1 METTFSRRLA
11 LGFISIGILTVVVAA
26 LGVFAISRAINA
38 KDRVLDVNEQ
48 NVQKALQLQSLTYRR
63 SAAVRGYIL
72 SGDQRYMDR
81 VKDSAARADT
91 IEAYLIA
98 NASNDESR
106 KLALAARQLDDEWEA
121 SDRHMIDMQAHGATR
136 DEVSRYMMTIAQPKR
151 LALEDTVDQLAQV
164 ETTAT
169 DQATAAATREANTFR
184 NLFLAGA
191 AIVVLAALLLPWL
204 LNRRLTGQ
212 IASAVQ
218 DIQSSSAELQSTATQ
233 QATGARE
240 QATAMSEITTTMTE
254 LLTTSRQ
261 IASSAQRVAGF
272 STETATAAQTSD
284 RMMQRARTSVGEIR
298 NQVDAVVNHMIELG
312 RRSQQIGGVT
322 EVINELAEQTNI
334 LAINANIEAVG
345 AGEAG
350 RRFGVVAEE
359 IRNLADRMSGAAR
372 EVRGMV
378 EEVRG
383 AVNSTVMAT
392 ESGSKAVDAGTRDF
406 DSVTEAL
413 DQILSL
419 VQTSTEAARE
429 IELSTKQQSTA
440 VEQVN
445 VAVGAVAQ
453 VSREM
458 EASTTQ
464 ASETATELA
473 RLSSRMAAL
482 VQQPHE

>member
-1 METTFSRRLA
+1 MDTTFSRRLTQAFGLLGA
-11 LGFISIGILTVVVAA
+11 LTIIVAA
-26 LGVFAISRAINA
+26 IGVGAISRAISA
-38 KDRVLDVNEQ
+38 KDHVLDVNERS
-48 NVQKALQLQSLTYRR
+48 VQKALQVQALTYRR
-63 SAAVRGYIL
+63 SAAMRGFIITSDKSFL
-72 SGDQRYMDR
+72 DR
-81 VKDSAARADT
+81 VTEVGTLADQSERDMIASATTA
-91 IEAYLIA
+91 
-98 NASNDESR
+98 ESR
-106 KLALAARQLDDEWEA
+106 QLAERTRQLDDEWKVSLNA
-121 SDRHMIDMQAHGATR
+121 MVDMVHRGAPMT
-136 DEVSRYMMTIAQPKR
+136 EIAKYMLSNSQPKR
-151 LALEDTVDQLAQV
+151 LQLENSVDDLAKV
-164 ETTAT
+164 EIASSDRAT
-169 DQATAAATREANTFR
+169 EVATRQATFTRNIFLGAAAVVI
-184 NLFLAGA
+184 
-191 AIVVLAALLLPWL
+191 AIALLLPFL
-204 LNRRLTGQ
+204 LNKQLSGQ

-261 IASSAQRVAGF
+261 IASSAQRVAAF
-272 STETATAAQTSD
+272 SSDTASAAQTSD
-284 RMMQRARTSVGEIR
+284 RMMQRARSSVGDIR
-298 NQVDAVVNHMIELG
+298 HQVDAVVNHMLELG

-345 AGEAG
+345 AGESG

-372 EVRGMV
+372 EIRGMV
-378 EEVRG
+378 EEVRS

-392 ESGSKAVDAGTRDF
+392 EAGSKAVDAGTRDF
-406 DSVTEAL
+406 DAVTEAL
-413 DQILSL
+413 DQIVGT
-419 VQTSTEAARE
+419 VQTTTEAARE

-445 VAVGAVAQ
+445 VAVSAVAQ

-473 RLSSRMAAL
+473 RLSGRMAAL
-482 VQQPHE
+482 VHRQRE